1 MRVRPALSSALH
13 LNGIYQDHLAC
24 EASPH
29 TPPSRHLIA
38 LRKAESS
45 AESVRFVTLW
55 KGRRGRKTLDGP
67 HQQPAEPYAFPPATF
82 TDPVHAVAPV
92 ARARQAMFAVL
103 KRLGLEQAVD
113 VALPTGRDRRDDLET
128 GAKVSI

>member
-1 MRVRPALSSALH
+1 MKIPS
-13 LNGIYQDHLAC
+13 
-24 EASPH
+24 H
-29 TPPSRHLIA
+29 TPSRHLIA

-92 ARARQAMFAVL
+92 ARARQTMFAVL

-113 VALPTGRDRRDDLET
+113 VALPRAAIGATIWRQALRSASDLEPT
-128 GAKVSI
+128 FVSDSVETSAFSPQVRIS